1 MANPLITIGNELHG
15 NIITREM
22 TDDERDAYKKLFA
35 NEEKAREARD
45 ATQTAKQ
52 AARQAVLDKLGLT
65 ADEAA
70 ALFG

>member
-1 MANPLITIGNELHG
+1 MTNLRTIHNAITGEITTVEL
-15 NIITREM
+15 T
-22 TDDERDAYKKLFA
+22 
-35 NEEKAREARD
+35 EAEL
-45 ATQTAKQ
+45 AEQKNAVAEAKTQAEAQTAKQ